1 MGNYASNAELKGRF
15 ADDEEVAYLTDDADT
30 GTPTDSVLTDVVEA
44 AEAEINSGVAKRYLT
59 PVDVTLDTELAAL
72 LKRKTLDLAEYY
84 LQRRDDNVSEVKSL
98 QGERVLE
105 WVEKI
110 ATGDRVLTGAVT
122 VPSTASRGDMA
133 AWSDSGRTLNSTS
146 KRVWTRE
153 TMTRL

>member
-15 ADDEEVAYLTDDADT
+15 ADDEEVAYLTDDPDT
-30 GTPTDSVLTDVVEA
+30 GTPTESVLTDVVEA
-44 AEAEINSGVAKRYLT
+44 AEAEINSGVAMRYLT

-84 LQRRDDNVSEVKSL
+84 LHRRGDHASEVKSL

-105 WVEKI
+105 WIEKI
-110 ATGDRVLTGAVT
+110 ATGARVLTGAVT
-122 VPSTASRGDMA
+122 VASTASRGDMA
-133 AWSDSGRTLNSTS
+133 SWSGSGRTLNSTS

-153 TMTRL
+153 TQTRL